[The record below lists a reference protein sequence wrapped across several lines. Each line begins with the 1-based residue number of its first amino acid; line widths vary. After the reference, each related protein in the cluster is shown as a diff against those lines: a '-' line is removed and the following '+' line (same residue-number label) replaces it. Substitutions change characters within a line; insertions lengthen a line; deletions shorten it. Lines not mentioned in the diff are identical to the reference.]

1 MSERGLS
8 DEVIVARAAVAA
20 VAVARRRS
28 GPGLIHHSDQGSQG
42 SKRSSQRLIERS
54 CDGQAGWVDDGAD
67 GQGAVEVAG
76 EAVAST

>member
-8 DEVIVARAAVAA
+8 DEVIVARAAVA
-20 VAVARRRS
+20 VARRRP

-42 SKRSSQRLIERS
+42 SKWLSQRLIERS
-54 CDGQAGWVDDGAD
+54 CDGQAGWVDDGVD
-67 GQGAVEVAG
+67 GSGAG